1 MKIIIEKS
9 KSSLITHLLH
19 LAMFVLMVYSAF
31 IKYDPFGY
39 IVCAMWVVCSYV
51 YFMSLT
57 VAKAKLQMVEN
68 DVARKIMKGFEQF
81 MKDNKDEL
89 IKDIKEKDTTTI
101 NISTK

>member
-1 MKIIIEKS
+1 MKIVIEKS
-9 KSSLITHLLH
+9 RSSLITHLLH

-39 IVCAMWVVCSYV
+39 IVCAMWVICSYV

-57 VAKAKLQMVEN
+57 VAKAKLQMMQDE
-68 DVARKIMKGFEQF
+68 VASKIIKGFEQF

-89 IKDIKEKDTTTI
+89 VKDMKENDVTTI
-101 NISTK
+101 NIPTK

>member
-57 VAKAKLQMVEN
+57 VAKAKLQMIEN
-68 DVARKIMKGFEQF
+68 DVARKIVKGFEQF

-89 IKDIKEKDTTTI
+89 IKDIKEKDVTTI
-101 NISTK
+101 NIPTK

>member
-39 IVCAMWVVCSYV
+39 IVCAIWVVCSYV

-57 VAKAKLQMVEN
+57 VAKAKLQMMEN
-68 DVARKIMKGFEQF
+68 DVARKIMKGFKQF

-101 NISTK
+101 NIPTK

>member
-1 MKIIIEKS
+1 MKIIIERS
-9 KSSLITHLLH
+9 TSSLITHLLH

-57 VAKAKLQMVEN
+57 VAKAKLQMIEN

-89 IKDIKEKDTTTI
+89 IKDMKEKDVTTI
-101 NISTK
+101 NIPTK

>member
-57 VAKAKLQMVEN
+57 VAKAKLQMIEN
-68 DVARKIMKGFEQF
+68 DVARKIVEGFEQF
-81 MKDNKDEL
+81 MKNNKDEL
-89 IKDIKEKDTTTI
+89 IKDIKEKDATII
-101 NISTK
+101 NIPTK